1 MEGPRPPVQGPQWHL
16 CTRTSTPPGTA
27 AASTDCLMPSS
38 VSGKT
43 SDVLNA
49 AMVSLI
55 EPWRCNSK
63 YVYNNLITPAM
74 ICAGYLQGAIDSC
87 QVTATS
93 SYSAFAS
100 CPPHEGREETPLSL
114 GHGAGAG
121 AAVVRAGH
129 GRERG
134 ESLFSQQ
141 PRRLRS
147 IRVVSRWS
155 RNKVL
160 TIP

>member
-1 MEGPRPPVQGPQWHL
+1 MWEGHGHPSRVRRGTPARGGPL
-16 CTRTSTPPGTA
+16 PPGTA
-27 AASTDCLMPSS
+27 AASTDCPMPSS

-93 SYSAFAS
+93 CSA
-100 CPPHEGREETPLSL
+100 
-114 GHGAGAG
+114 
-121 AAVVRAGH
+121 
-129 GRERG
+129 
-134 ESLFSQQ
+134 
-141 PRRLRS
+141 
-147 IRVVSRWS
+147 
-155 RNKVL
+155 
-160 TIP
+160 